1 MSLTGQGVLQ
11 MLGDHRAPNEKGQKR
26 SQMHFFESEPLQVLA
41 VHTKFSTLF
50 IGEKIIKDLLIS
62 LN

>member
-1 MSLTGQGVLQ
+1 